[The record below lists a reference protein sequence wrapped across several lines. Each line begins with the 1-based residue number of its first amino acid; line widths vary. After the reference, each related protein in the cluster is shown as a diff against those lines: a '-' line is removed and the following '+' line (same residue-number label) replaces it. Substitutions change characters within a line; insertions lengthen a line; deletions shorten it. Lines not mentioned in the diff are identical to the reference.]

1 MLIESGYRG
10 SCVTDSSEQ
19 WVLVVE
25 DDPEM
30 RDEILV
36 PGLRDAGFNVMGAGS
51 AIETYRSM
59 LARDFSVFILDIGL
73 PDEDGLTIANHLRK
87 LTDAGIVILTGS
99 KRGKA
104 DRIRALEGG
113 ADAYITKPV
122 DVDVLAANIRSLLRR
137 IGQRKQRHVPAAPP
151 PGWHLTSD
159 GWNLISPGGVKV
171 QLTHAERLFIGLLTT
186 SAGEAVSREAIIVR
200 LTESIHDFDP
210 HRLEMLVHR
219 LRRKAS
225 TTTEESLPLNSIR
238 GVGYVFLTGAD

>member
-1 MLIESGYRG
+1 M
-10 SCVTDSSEQ
+10 TDSSEQ

-36 PGLRDAGFNVMGAGS
+36 PGLRDAGFNVVGAGS

-99 KRGKA
+99 KRDKA

-122 DVDVLAANIRSLLRR
+122 DVDVLAANVRSLLRR
-137 IGQRKQRHVPAAPP
+137 IGQRKHRHVAAVSPSD
-151 PGWHLTSD
+151 WHLATD
-159 GWNLISPGGVKV
+159 GWNLISPNGVKV
-171 QLTHAERLFIGLLTT
+171 QLTHAERLFIGLLAT
-186 SAGEAVSREAIIVR
+186 SPGDAVSREAIIVR

-219 LRRKAS
+219 LRRKTS
-225 TTTEESLPLNSIR
+225 TATRESLPLKSVR
-238 GVGYVFLTGAD
+238 GVGYVFLAGTD

>member
-1 MLIESGYRG
+1 M
-10 SCVTDSSEQ
+10 TDSVGP

-36 PGLRDAGFNVMGAGS
+36 PGLRDAGFNVIGAGS
-51 AIETYRSM
+51 AVETYRSM
-59 LARDFSVFILDIGL
+59 LVRDFSVFILDVGL

-87 LTDAGIVILTGS
+87 LTNAGIVILTGS

-104 DRIRALEGG
+104 DCIRALEGG

-122 DVDVLAANIRSLLRR
+122 DVDVLAANVRSLLRR
-137 IGQRKQRHVPAAPP
+137 LEQREQRRPPAAIPP
-151 PGWHLTSD
+151 SGWHLATD
-159 GWNLISPGGVKV
+159 GWNLTSPSGIKV
-171 QLTHAERLFIGLLTT
+171 QLTHTERLFFGVLAT
-186 SAGEAVSREAIIVR
+186 SPGEAVSRETIIAR

-219 LRRKAS
+219 LRRKTSAA
-225 TTTEESLPLNSIR
+225 TNEPLPLNSVR
-238 GVGYVFLTGAD
+238 GIGYVLLAGTD

>member
-1 MLIESGYRG
+1 
-10 SCVTDSSEQ
+10 VTDSSEQ

-30 RDEILV
+30 RDGILV

-59 LARDFSVFILDIGL
+59 LARDFSIFILDIGL

-122 DVDVLAANIRSLLRR
+122 DVDVLAANVRSLLRR
-137 IGQRKQRHVPAAPP
+137 LGQHKQRHVAAVPP
-151 PGWHLTSD
+151 SGWHLATD
-159 GWNLISPGGVKV
+159 GWNLISPNGVKV
-171 QLTHAERLFIGLLTT
+171 QLTHAERLFLGLLAN

-210 HRLEMLVHR
+210 HRLEMLIHR

-225 TTTEESLPLNSIR
+225 TATDESLPLNSVR
-238 GVGYVFLTGAD
+238 GVGYVFLAGAD

>member
-1 MLIESGYRG
+1 M
-10 SCVTDSSEQ
+10 TDSSEQ

-30 RDEILV
+30 RDGILV

-99 KRGKA
+99 KHGKA
-104 DRIRALEGG
+104 ERIRALEGG

-122 DVDVLAANIRSLLRR
+122 DVDVLAANVRSLLRR
-137 IGQRKQRHVPAAPP
+137 IGQRKQHPIAAVPPS
-151 PGWHLTSD
+151 GWHLAAD
-159 GWNLISPGGVKV
+159 GWNLISPDGTKV
-171 QLTHAERLFIGLLTT
+171 RLTHAERLFIGLLAT
-186 SAGEAVSREAIIVR
+186 SAGEAVSREAIIDR
-200 LTESIHDFDP
+200 LAESIHDFDP

-225 TTTEESLPLNSIR
+225 TATDRSLPLNSVR